1 MSEYGWLAE
10 STIIPKK
17 PGKKIEVDDSSLVSL
32 QVALMQKKEDASN
45 GTKATK
51 KLNKQQELFMKKN
64 KGVEERMKKDL
75 VQEITEKTSQN
86 MLAKKEKIYENL
98 QKGGKNISK
107 LLVDFE
113 QKKIDNMNEDEK
125 KNYEKERML
134 FYEEKKKELQQRE
147 EEIQQKKFNISQ
159 YSMNKQFVQEEI
171 ERHEWEKEMLQELED
186 GVTEEMKELGKKNL
200 IQQRYDR
207 HATADEKKQLEQVL
221 KEESKE
227 QQLLN
232 EIKKKR
238 NLAQEQR
245 KNKLQQ
251 LNLE

>member
-17 PGKKIEVDDSSLVSL
+17 PGKKIEVDDSS
-32 QVALMQKKEDASN
+32 VALMQKKDEASN

-51 KLNKQQELFMKKN
+51 KLSKQQELFMKKN
-64 KGVEERMKKDL
+64 KGVEERMKKDI
-75 VQEITEKTSQN
+75 VQEISEKTSQN

-98 QKGGKNISK
+98 QKGGKNITK

-125 KNYEKERML
+125 KNFEKERQL

-207 HATADEKKQLEQVL
+207 HATVDEKKQTYFIPT
-221 KEESKE
+221 
-227 QQLLN
+227 
-232 EIKKKR
+232 IKIELINIYQFYKIVRASIKR
-238 NLAQEQR
+238 GKQR
-245 KNKLQQ
+245 AITIK
-251 LNLE
+251 